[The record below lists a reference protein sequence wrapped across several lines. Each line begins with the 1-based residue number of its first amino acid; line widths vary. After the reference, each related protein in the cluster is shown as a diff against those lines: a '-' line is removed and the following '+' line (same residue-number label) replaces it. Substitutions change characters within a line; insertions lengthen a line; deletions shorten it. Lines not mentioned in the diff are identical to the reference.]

1 MSPGSSLQP
10 YGEISFSNFQVSPR
24 SLYRASGASAA
35 YQISQIY
42 GGGLIPILA
51 GLLLNAYGIHTAYIY
66 IGLLVMVY
74 AALAILAT
82 LRTPD
87 TTQIDLETM
96 APRA

>member
-1 MSPGSSLQP
+1 
-10 YGEISFSNFQVSPR
+10 
-24 SLYRASGASAA
+24 
-35 YQISQIY
+35 
-42 GGGLIPILA
+42 
-51 GLLLNAYGIHTAYIY
+51 LLLNAYGIHTAYIY

-87 TTQIDLETM
+87 TTRIDLETM